1 MVVYYNVVNIPR
13 QDYRIISEIEK
24 NGQWTGK
31 KLVEHSMYPWKNVQP
46 DREVSAY
53 LIEGED
59 RKQFWV
65 DAHTLLMGISHH
77 SISITNARITG
88 GRIQYDPRR

>member
-1 MVVYYNVVNIPR
+1 MEVYYNVVNIPR
-13 QDYRIISEIEK
+13 QDYRIIDEIEK
-24 NGQWTGK
+24 NGKWTGK

-46 DREVSAY
+46 DKEVSAY
-53 LIEGED
+53 LIEGENG
-59 RKQFWV
+59 RRFWV
-65 DAHTLLMGISHH
+65 DARTLLMGISHH